1 MILHQFYLQCLA
13 HASYLVAD
21 EGTRTAAVVDPQRD
35 IDRYLSFADA
45 HGLRIAHVLL
55 THLHADFIAGH
66 LELRDR
72 VGAAIYLGAA
82 ATAEYAFTPLH
93 DGDRLEFGRVR
104 LQAIETPGHTP
115 ESISI
120 AVYDLDRSAAEPHAV
135 LTGDTLFVGD
145 VGRPDLRA
153 ALGWSATDLGAMLYD
168 SLRTKLLT
176 LPDASLVYPAH
187 GAGSLC
193 GKALAKETVSTI
205 GEQRRVN
212 YALQPM
218 TKAAFVDLVTADQ
231 PDAPPYFTYDAV
243 MNTKER
249 PTLDQALSRELN
261 PMTLEL
267 VLALQRTGGQLLDT
281 RDPAEFAAAHLAGSL
296 NIGLGGQ
303 YATWAGT
310 MLDRERPIVI
320 IADAGREQE
329 AAVRLGRIG
338 FDHIV
343 GYLEDLRS
351 LEARPELTAVIDRV
365 SPALAAEQLASG
377 EPLAVDVRAPRERDE
392 KFVAGSVSIPLNH
405 LAERLQELPTDRPL
419 IVYCAGGYRSS
430 IAASLLQRQGFT
442 RVSEIAGGLAA
453 WETANLPVA
462 AAR

>member
-13 HASYLVAD
+13 HASYVIAD
-21 EGTRTAAVVDPQRD
+21 EATKIAAVVDPQRD
-35 IDRYLSFADA
+35 IDRYLSFAEA

-55 THLHADFIAGH
+55 THLHADFVAGH

-72 VGAAIYLGAA
+72 AGATIYLGAA
-82 ATAEYAFTPLH
+82 AKAEYAFTPLH

-120 AVYDLDRSAAEPHAV
+120 AVYDLDRSEREPHAV

-153 ALGWSATDLGAMLYD
+153 ALGWSATDLGAMLYE

-193 GKALAKETVSTI
+193 GKALSKETVSTI
-205 GEQRRVN
+205 GEQRRSN

-249 PTLDQALSRELN
+249 PTLDEALSRELN

-351 LEARPELTAVIDRV
+351 LEARPELTATIDRV
-365 SPALAAEQLASG
+365 SPTLAAEQLASG
-377 EPLAVDVRAPRERDE
+377 QPLAVDVRAPRERDE
-392 KFVAGSVSIPLNH
+392 KFVAGSVNIPLNH
-405 LAERLQELPTDRPL
+405 LAERLKELPTDRPL
-419 IVYCAGGYRSS
+419 LVYCAGGYRSS
-430 IAASLLQRQGFT
+430 IAASLLQRAGFT
-442 RVSEIAGGLAA
+442 RVSEIAGGIAA
-453 WETANLPVA
+453 WETARLPMA
-462 AAR
+462 AA